1 MKYSNITKLENNSKQ
16 NDYQY
21 YLSNVGRG
29 TEDGRY
35 SYE

>member
-1 MKYSNITKLENNSKQ
+1 MRYSDIIKLENNSKQ
-16 NDYQY
+16 IDYQY